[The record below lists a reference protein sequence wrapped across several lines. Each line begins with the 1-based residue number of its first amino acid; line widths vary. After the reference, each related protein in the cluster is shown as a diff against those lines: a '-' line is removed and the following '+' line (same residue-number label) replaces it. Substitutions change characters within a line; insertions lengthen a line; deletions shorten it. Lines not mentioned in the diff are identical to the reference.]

1 MKLLQRWNS
10 TTAQTLWNKGNNL
23 LRNNM
28 CSKNK
33 EHLIYFMWGIIVVM
47 SALFVSCNTDDYS
60 EPEKTEIEEID
71 DDPDPSDDEDEED
84 NPNGSYHEGEN
95 LLINGGLEKWSPDMP
110 LYWLCHNNDN
120 VEKNWKVVSEGKY
133 SAKMQSKEKGSTAT
147 VDQSVPV
154 EPGSKIRIRFHYY
167 VEQWKDKGAR
177 TYCYFRTRSAEVS
190 TISIEE
196 LRSFYDKNTYYII
209 RGGGYGL
216 MYLPHDLNVWQVF
229 DETIKV
235 PPTATY
241 FVFGVNSYY
250 GTTIYVDDCSV
261 AKIEYW

>member
-1 MKLLQRWNS
+1 
-10 TTAQTLWNKGNNL
+10 
-23 LRNNM
+23 M

-33 EHLIYFMWGIIVVM
+33 EHLIYLMCGIIVVM

-60 EPEKTEIEEID
+60 EPEKPETEDVND
-71 DDPDPSDDEDEED
+71 DSELSDDEDEED
-84 NPNGSYHEGEN
+84 NPSVSYHEGDN
-95 LLINGGLEKWSPDMP
+95 LLENGGMEKWCSFTLYDSPEG
-110 LYWLCHNNDN
+110 WSFNNN
-120 VEKNWKVVSEGKY
+120 NNFEKNWKVVFEGKY
-133 SAKMQSKEKGSTAT
+133 SGKMQSKEKGSTT
-147 VDQSVPV
+147 TIKQSVPV

-229 DETIKV
+229 DETIEV

>member
-1 MKLLQRWNS
+1 
-10 TTAQTLWNKGNNL
+10 
-23 LRNNM
+23 M

-33 EHLIYFMWGIIVVM
+33 EYLIYFMWGIIVVM

-60 EPEKTEIEEID
+60 EPEKTEIEDNND
-71 DDPDPSDDEDEED
+71 DSDPSDDEEDND

-95 LLINGGLEKWSPDMP
+95 LLGNGGLEKWTSYGTIKVPNQWSLP
-110 LYWLCHNNDN
+110 SNEYVNQ
-120 VEKNWKVVSEGKY
+120 NWKIIIEGKS
-133 SAKMQSKEKGSTAT
+133 SAKMQSKKKGETARLEQCIQIAPQ
-147 VDQSVPV
+147 V
-154 EPGSKIRIRFHYY
+154 KIRIRFHYY

-229 DETIKV
+229 DETIEV

>member
-1 MKLLQRWNS
+1 
-10 TTAQTLWNKGNNL
+10 
-23 LRNNM
+23 M

-33 EHLIYFMWGIIVVM
+33 EHLIYFMWGIMIVM
-47 SALFVSCNTDDYS
+47 SAIFVSCNTDDYS

-71 DDPDPSDDEDEED
+71 DDPDPRDDEEDND

-95 LLINGGLEKWSPDMP
+95 LLENGGLEKWLLFAPNNMP
-110 LYWLCHNNDN
+110 EYWLCHNNTN
-120 VEKNWKVVSEGKY
+120 VEKNWKVVFEGKY

-147 VDQSVPV
+147 IDQCVPV
-154 EPGSKIRIRFHYY
+154 EPCSKIRIRFHYY

-190 TISIEE
+190 TISADE
-196 LRSFYDKNTYYII
+196 LKAFYDKNTYYII

-216 MYLPHDLNVWQVF
+216 TYLPHELNTWQVF
-229 DETIKV
+229 DETIEV